1 MVVIDRYAIKVFLI
15 TLGMSVS
22 MWGQQKRLNNIEFLT
37 SVVDETVEEAMKN
50 VGIHS
55 GMSVYMA
62 NTREENDVA
71 QYVLHRFHQVFYERE
86 VNVFSEQ
93 DTVET
98 GIVLSIAVIK
108 ADVGYDGIF
117 REKFWGERWF
127 TRTAD
132 ISVSVRALDCESQRV
147 KWIGDIHRSRQ
158 DRIPL
163 SDLSKIERG
172 DLLLG
177 KLEPPR
183 ERGIRRWVEPIFV
196 IATVSSVAYLFY
208 AVRSQ

>member
-15 TLGMSVS
+15 TFGMSVS
-22 MWGQQKRLNNIEFLT
+22 MWGQQKWLNNIEFLT

-50 VGIHS
+50 GGIHS
-55 GMSVYMA
+55 GMNVYMT
-62 NTREENDVA
+62 NTQVENDVV
-71 QYVLHRFHQVFYERE
+71 QFVLHRFHQVFYERE

-117 REKFWGERWF
+117 REKFWGERLCI
-127 TRTAD
+127 RTAD
-132 ISVSVRALDCESQRV
+132 ISVSVRVLDCESQRV

-163 SDLSKIERG
+163 SELSQIERG
-172 DLLLG
+172 DFLLG

-196 IATVSSVAYLFY
+196 IATVGSVAYLFY